1 MCTILN
7 DDPQVRLTS
16 YGFKSRELAT
26 SLVSVIKM
34 VITQLPGSSSSLSS
48 SSLSSPLPSSSS
60 YDEYQIILIILI
72 ITCQRPQDDYSSAA
86 RVSLIVIVIVSSNVF
101 TTNTGSWVRISQG
114 AALQFRP
121 PIPDCCAWVGSG
133 KVDHGHGGRATKH
146 SLPLIVLT
154 ANIAIKLQLHSNV
167 CKHWTFCW
175 IYHDCG
181 RRRKMR
187 RGCW

>member
-1 MCTILN
+1 MASIKSVSHNFWLRDSTCTKLN

-72 ITCQRPQDDYSSAA
+72 ITCQRPQDDYSSQ
-86 RVSLIVIVIVSSNVF
+86 SLPHCHCHRQQQCVYHQHEFLSDN
-101 TTNTGSWVRISQG
+101 IS
-114 AALQFRP
+114 
-121 PIPDCCAWVGSG
+121 GSG
-133 KVDHGHGGRATKH
+133 ITVSTSDPWLLCLSWLWKSSSRAWWASH
-146 SLPLIVLT
+146 
-154 ANIAIKLQLHSNV
+154 
-167 CKHWTFCW
+167 
-175 IYHDCG
+175 
-181 RRRKMR
+181 
-187 RGCW
+187 